1 MADNTST
8 QETKSPSGN
17 FDPKTNRIESKI
29 SQLKEGFSEIV
40 EIRKFLVE
48 KNLNR
53 ISKAGTK
60 DVIRALIPSLILLI
74 FSLFVDVAYVP
85 FFGDVAAN
93 LAKKLFQVDITLKVV
108 PMQFWWLPFFAYIL
122 FLIFAWASNHSLKK
136 QIALKG
142 PSAEIITRIVDNY
155 SGLVDSISTAMPLL
169 GAAILLLSTQLGEKV
184 FLGFSVPFE
193 IKSIVILALG
203 KLFGTVFE
211 TQGLQYQAITEEV
224 GNIEEEY
231 NFYNQFQLQNRLLD
245 SIRSTNEQ
253 MITGLAGAGGTKQL
267 SKEDAEAIFK
277 YLKMAREVNEEHA
290 KNIGAFKVLVEEFN
304 KIKLSDS
311 AVVGQMNEVVNN
323 INNAAAIVKKTAE
336 YSEIMKNNF
345 ETMKGISGIF
355 GSIKMPDG
363 AALVE
368 LQKTASM
375 VNETVNNLKD
385 SNALKS
391 LENLVY
397 LTGKRQ

>member
-8 QETKSPSGN
+8 QDSKAPAGN
-17 FDPKTNRIESKI
+17 FDPKATRIESKI
-29 SQLKEGFSEIV
+29 NQLKEGFSEIV
-40 EIRKFLVE
+40 EIRKYLVE

-85 FFGDVAAN
+85 FLGNIAAS
-93 LAKKLFQVDITLKVV
+93 LSKSLFQLDITQKVV
-108 PMQFWWLPFFAYIL
+108 PMQFWWLPFVAYIL

-142 PSAEIITRIVDNY
+142 PSGEIITRIVDNY
-155 SGLVDSISTAMPLL
+155 GGLVDSISTAMPLL

-231 NFYNQFQLQNRLLD
+231 NFYNQYQLQNRLLE
-245 SIRSTNEQ
+245 SIRSTNDQ
-253 MITGLAGAGGTKQL
+253 MLTGLTGGGSTKQI

-277 YLKMAREVNEEHA
+277 YLKMAKEVNDEHA
-290 KNIGAFKVLVEEFN
+290 KNIAQFKTLVEDFN
-304 KIKLSDS
+304 KIKLTDS
-311 AVVGQMNEVVNN
+311 AVAGQINEVVNN
-323 INNAAAIVKKTAE
+323 INNVAAVVKKTAE
-336 YSEIMKNNF
+336 YSELMKNNF
-345 ETMKGISGIF
+345 EVMKGLSGTIS
-355 GSIKMPDG
+355 SIKLPDHN
-363 AALVE
+363 ALVE
-368 LQKTASM
+368 LQKTATM
-375 VNETVNNLKD
+375 VSETVGNLKD

>member
-60 DVIRALIPSLILLI
+60 DVVRALIPSLILLI

-253 MITGLAGAGGTKQL
+253 MITGLTGAGGTKQL
-267 SKEDAEAIFK
+267 SKEDAEVIFK

-345 ETMKGISGIF
+345 ETMKGISGMF

-363 AALVE
+363 SALAE
-368 LQKTASM
+368 LQKTAAM
-375 VNETVNNLKD
+375 VNETVTNLKD

>member
-8 QETKSPSGN
+8 QDAKIPSGN
-17 FDPKTNRIESKI
+17 FDPKATRIESKI
-29 SQLKEGFSEIV
+29 NQLKEGFSEIV
-40 EIRKFLVE
+40 EIRKYLVE

-74 FSLFVDVAYVP
+74 VSLFVDVAYVP
-85 FFGDVAAN
+85 FLGNIATN
-93 LAKKLFQVDITLKVV
+93 IAKSLFQFDITQKVI
-108 PMQFWWLPFFAYIL
+108 PMQFWWLPFVAYIL

-142 PSAEIITRIVDNY
+142 PSGEIITRIVDNY

-169 GAAILLLSTQLGEKV
+169 GAAILLLSTQMGEKV

-231 NFYNQFQLQNRLLD
+231 NFYNQYQLQNRLLE

-253 MITGLAGAGGTKQL
+253 LLTGLTGAGGTKQL
-267 SKEDAEAIFK
+267 SKEDAEVIFK
-277 YLKMAREVNEEHA
+277 YLKMAKEVNDEHA
-290 KNIGAFKVLVEEFN
+290 KNITSFKTLVEDFN
-304 KIKLSDS
+304 KIKLTDS
-311 AVVGQMNEVVNN
+311 AVANQMNEVVNN
-323 INNAAAIVKKTAE
+323 INNVAAIVKKTAE
-336 YSEIMKNNF
+336 YSELMKNNF
-345 ETMKGISGIF
+345 EVMKGLSGAL
-355 GSIKMPDG
+355 SNIKLPDHG
-363 AALVE
+363 ALQE
-368 LQKTASM
+368 LQKTAAM
-375 VNETVNNLKD
+375 VSETVGNLKD

>member
-1 MADNTST
+1 MADNNST
-8 QETKSPSGN
+8 QESKIPAGN
-17 FDPKTNRIESKI
+17 FDPKANRIESKI

-40 EIRKFLVE
+40 EIRKYLVE

-74 FSLFVDVAYVP
+74 ISLFVDVSYVP
-85 FFGDVAAN
+85 VLGNISAD
-93 LAKKLFQVDITLKVV
+93 LAKSLFQYDITQKVV
-108 PMQFWWLPFFAYIL
+108 PMQFWWLPFVAYIL

-142 PSAEIITRIVDNY
+142 PSGEIITRIVDNY

-169 GAAILLLSTQLGEKV
+169 GAAILLLSTQLGEKI

-193 IKSIVILALG
+193 IKSIVILAIG

-231 NFYNQFQLQNRLLD
+231 NFYNQYQLQNRLLE
-245 SIRSTNEQ
+245 SMRSTNEQ
-253 MITGLAGAGGTKQL
+253 LLVGVSGAGNTKQL
-267 SKEDAEAIFK
+267 SKEDAEVIFK
-277 YLKMAREVNEEHA
+277 YLKMAKDVNDEHA
-290 KNIGAFKVLVEEFN
+290 KNLGTFKAMVEDFS
-304 KIKLSDS
+304 KIKLTDASV
-311 AVVGQMNEVVNN
+311 ANQMNEVINNVNN
-323 INNAAAIVKKTAE
+323 VAAIIKKTAE

-345 ETMKGISGIF
+345 EVMKGLSSAIGEV
-355 GSIKMPDG
+355 KLPDQSS
-363 AALVE
+363 LLE
-368 LQKTASM
+368 LQKTAAMLS
-375 VNETVNNLKD
+375 ETVGHMKD